1 MKTLLAWMLM
11 LALLIP
17 GAALAEGNITIF
29 TWEGYFSDE
38 ILQQFTDETGI
49 AVNFSPFASNDEML
63 VKLRAGGK
71 YDIVLAS
78 DYALSILRTEG
89 LLTALDKALLPNYA
103 NLNPAYLNQVFDP
116 DGAYAI
122 PYAAGSPM
130 IVYDPSKVE
139 GEITGF
145 ADLWDEQ
152 FVDSLALIN
161 DARVMI
167 GATLKSLGYSYNTTD
182 QAQLDEAAEKLKSLR
197 PNVRV
202 FDYDATYQ
210 YLLSGEVKVAYLFT
224 PYAAI
229 AQQTN
234 PELKC
239 VFPAEGIGFGIDAMV
254 IPASSENAE
263 AAHKF
268 LDFMMRPEIAAQ
280 SAAWTLY
287 LNPNA
292 AADPLIPEEL
302 TGYDALNI
310 PEDKLATKEFVE
322 DVGEFEAVYQDIWT
336 EFQMQ

>member
-1 MKTLLAWMLM
+1 LKTLLALTLM

-17 GAALAEGNITIF
+17 GAALAEGSVTIF

-38 ILQQFTDETGI
+38 ILKQFTDDTG
-49 AVNFSPFASNDEML
+49 VSVEFSPFATNDEML

-78 DYALSILRTEG
+78 DYALSILRKEG
-89 LLTALDKALLPNYA
+89 LLTALDRTLLPNYE

-116 DGAYAI
+116 DGAYTI

-130 IVYDPSKVE
+130 IVYDPAKVE
-139 GEITGF
+139 GEIAGF
-145 ADLWDEQ
+145 ADLWDGQ
-152 FVDSLALIN
+152 FVDSLALLN

-182 QAQLDEAAEKLKSLR
+182 QGQLDEAAAKLKSLR

-202 FDYDATYQ
+202 FDYDAPQQ

-302 TGYDALNI
+302 KGYDALNI